1 MMKDKVGSDV
11 QPGRIASPHVT
22 RSEARD
28 SPERPRHPP
37 RSGKRRA
44 RRTPGPL
51 PTLYAVPHEPTVATS
66 RGAVVAGRTLRPPDI
81 GELRAF
87 CAAVD
92 LGSLGRAARLL
103 QVSQPAL
110 SKRLRALE
118 ALAGAQLLERSTRG
132 VRPTAAGTRLYG
144 VARKLLAEAEVVE
157 GLLGGLHREDAPI
170 RLAASHTVA
179 EFLLATPLVEFQ
191 HRHQRHLSVELT
203 VVNSS
208 AARALVRDGRVE
220 LAIAAKEAD
229 GEPTDLTEIPFA
241 ESEIVIAVPE
251 AHPWAKLEEVPMQEL
266 VATPMIMRDPNANSR
281 RTVDL
286 VLEREGLSLAAPLA
300 EIGSTAAAKAAAIS
314 EQAPLLVSRL
324 ALSPGD
330 GLVMRRA
337 QGPRFERLFVILHSG
352 EENLRSA
359 ARDLL
364 AVLLAFRPR
373 QLQRN

>member
-1 MMKDKVGSDV
+1 M
-11 QPGRIASPHVT
+11 
-22 RSEARD
+22 
-28 SPERPRHPP
+28 
-37 RSGKRRA
+37 
-44 RRTPGPL
+44 
-51 PTLYAVPHEPTVATS
+51 VATY
-66 RGAVVAGRTLRPPDI
+66 RGGAVAGKPVRPPDI

-179 EFLLATPLVEFQ
+179 EFLLAKPLVELQ
-191 HRHQRHLSVELT
+191 HRHQHHISVELT

-229 GEPTDLTEIPFA
+229 AEFTELTEIPFA

-251 AHPWAKLEEVPMQEL
+251 RHAWAKLEEVPIDEL

-286 VLEREGLSLAAPLA
+286 VLAREGLSLVAPLA

-330 GLVMRRA
+330 GLVMRRVK
-337 QGPRFERLFVILHSG
+337 GPRFERLFVILHTG

-359 ARDLL
+359 ARELL

-373 QLQRN
+373 LQRNDVPRAPGASPGPGRTGT